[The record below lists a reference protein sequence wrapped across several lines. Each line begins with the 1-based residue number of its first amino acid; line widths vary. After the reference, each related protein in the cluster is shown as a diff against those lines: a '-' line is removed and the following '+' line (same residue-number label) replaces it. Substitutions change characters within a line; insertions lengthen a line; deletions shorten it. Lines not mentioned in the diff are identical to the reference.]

1 MSLAGHL
8 KLVSEASRSKVQS
21 PTHGTLIDC
30 YINQAS
36 VVSKH
41 RFYVGYPESGKTTVV
56 LHATIYAAS
65 RGLNILTNALVRLR
79 AEELSGNHIHD
90 IFCLPLSSAHS
101 VGVIVERSLQ
111 KLYNRPEKNCFFE
124 EN

>member
-1 MSLAGHL
+1 MA
-8 KLVSEASRSKVQS
+8 
-21 PTHGTLIDC
+21 
-30 YINQAS
+30 
-36 VVSKH
+36 
-41 RFYVGYPESGKTTVV
+41 

-65 RGLNILTNALVRLR
+65 RGLNILTTALAGLR
-79 AEELSGNHIHD
+79 AKLGGNHIHD

-111 KLYNRPEKNCFFE
+111 KLYNRPEKDSFFE